1 MTHGR
6 EIIAMFKEQEYNKET
21 LVQAIIEKYGEN
33 ERFYTCSEENLTAS
47 GLVDFFIRMNKFTP
61 TNNGF
66 KVNTC
71 ACETK

>member
-33 ERFYTCSEENLTAS
+33 ERFYTCSM
-47 GLVDFFIRMNKFTP
+47 G
-61 TNNGF
+61 
-66 KVNTC
+66 
-71 ACETK
+71 TK